1 MIIYDNINLEIEQ
14 KIYIFYKFDVN
25 IEMYKLYVYYV
36 VGYVFFIIEI
46 D

>member
-25 IEMYKLYVYYV
+25 IEMYKLYV
-36 VGYVFFIIEI
+36 VGDVFILLLKQINY
-46 D
+46 